1 MRFYATVTTFQK
13 DETRE
18 NLFPATSYFAGDNN
32 GGTQERVVEY
42 SGYIA
47 VVQVFDNMEHAYH
60 NVAMMKNNMAVF
72 NKAANKVKYIV

>member
-13 DETRE
+13 DESKE
-18 NLFPATSYFAGDNN
+18 NLLPATSYFAGDNN

-42 SGYIA
+42 TNFIA
-47 VVQVFDNMEHAYH
+47 VVQVFDDMDHAYH
-60 NVAMMKNNMAVF
+60 NVAMMNNNMAVF